1 MLWTTSGGRLRV
13 RGARAIRPGF
23 VRFCFLDHLAI
34 RIHIILAR
42 VPPGPPNPAGTR
54 KHDQVERGHTPNVGE
69 RGEGGGGRGRRMRRA
84 KGGGGGCEPPTCR
97 DCVVAYWRHVGGHIS
112 PSSARLAQLGGAMGG
127 PPGAILGCP
136 GRSNASRILPSRPG
150 GGPRGK
156 LGGEI
161 ANSSKSTFAQRAG
174 GILLP
179 CVACAVPCLRHASAP
194 RGRGPR
200 RGPRCGRPSS
210 SSSSS
215 SNGGTKDPRAAEAGS
230 PSSPQIP
237 ASWSS
242 KHVKKL
248 LAQALL
254 TEMLKKCRVSY
265 ESARARG
272 MKF

>member
-136 GRSNASRILPSRPG
+136 GRSNASRILPSRPSCRDSLHIG
-150 GGPRGK
+150 SFSIRGC
-156 LGGEI
+156 GDVTGAEVG
-161 ANSSKSTFAQRAG
+161 SSTM
-174 GILLP
+174 
-179 CVACAVPCLRHASAP
+179 
-194 RGRGPR
+194 
-200 RGPRCGRPSS
+200 
-210 SSSSS
+210 
-215 SNGGTKDPRAAEAGS
+215 
-230 PSSPQIP
+230 
-237 ASWSS
+237 
-242 KHVKKL
+242 
-248 LAQALL
+248 ALW
-254 TEMLKKCRVSY
+254 
-265 ESARARG
+265 
-272 MKF
+272 